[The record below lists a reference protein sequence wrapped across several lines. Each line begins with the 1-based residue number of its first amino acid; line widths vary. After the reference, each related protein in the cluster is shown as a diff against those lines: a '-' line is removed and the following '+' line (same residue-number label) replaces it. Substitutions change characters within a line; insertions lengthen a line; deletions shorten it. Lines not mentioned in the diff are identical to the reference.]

1 MTTKFLSLALGVTL
15 LLLGLSLYAQVNRPF
30 HSGSV
35 WLMQFIRVKPGM
47 DNTYKDWLAT
57 DWKKQQEAF
66 KSQGLIDDYKVLE
79 TESNSPNDFNLILMT
94 HTRNL
99 ATLEANET
107 KFDAVAQQTMGS
119 DQQQQQ
125 GYKDRE
131 AIREPLG
138 TRIATEVVLTP
149 RQ

>member
-1 MTTKFLSLALGVTL
+1 MTTRILSAALATTL
-15 LLLGLSLYAQVNRPF
+15 LLLALSLYAQVNRPF

-35 WLMQFIRVKPGM
+35 WLMQFIHVKPGM
-47 DNTYKDWLAT
+47 DNAYKSWLAS

-79 TESNSPNDFNLILMT
+79 TESHSPNDFNLILMT

-99 ATLEANET
+99 ATLEANES
-107 KFDAVAQQTMGS
+107 KFDAVSQQAVGS

-131 AIREPLG
+131 AMREPLG
-138 TRIATEVVLTP
+138 TRIATEVVLAP
-149 RQ
+149 R

>member
-1 MTTKFLSLALGVTL
+1 MTTRILSAALATTL
-15 LLLGLSLYAQVNRPF
+15 LLLALSLYAQVNRPF

-35 WLMQFIRVKPGM
+35 WLMQFIHVKPGM
-47 DNTYKDWLAT
+47 DNAYKSWLAS
-57 DWKKQQEAF
+57 DWKKQQETF

-79 TESNSPNDFNLILMT
+79 TESHSPNDFNLILMT

-99 ATLEANET
+99 ATLEANES
-107 KFDAVAQQTMGS
+107 KFDAVSQQAVGS

-131 AIREPLG
+131 AMREPLG
-138 TRIATEVVLTP
+138 TRIATEVVLAP
-149 RQ
+149 R